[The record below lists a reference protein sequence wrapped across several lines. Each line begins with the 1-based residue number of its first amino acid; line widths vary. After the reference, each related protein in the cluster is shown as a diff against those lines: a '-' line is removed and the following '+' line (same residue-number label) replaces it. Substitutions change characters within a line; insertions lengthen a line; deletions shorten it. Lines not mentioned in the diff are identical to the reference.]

1 MEIEHINDDTVRVY
15 IRNEDLAARGFTF
28 FDLLGGH
35 REIENFFYSILE
47 EIDVDE
53 QFKGSDA
60 VTFQVLPR
68 GDGLELYIT
77 KDMNLD
83 KMADLPFFQQG
94 STAKNVETI
103 DEPLLDELD
112 EDSFEEDEEANQEE
126 VDVNETPRLPKGAN
140 EQQMIDW
147 VNKLKNQTESLKN
160 QVSQHHAS
168 NEAKPR
174 RKIMPT
180 EYVFVFND
188 FEEVIQVAQKVNIVG
203 MEAQLYELEQQFY
216 LVVIYQR
223 EHNTPEHMAMQNA
236 IFKEFASSTR
246 ITKDV
251 LREHGRTLFAHDA
264 LMEIK
269 KIFKG

>member
-77 KDMNLD
+77 KDMNLE
-83 KMADLPFFQQG
+83 KMADLPFFQQD
-94 STAKNVETI
+94 STAKSVESI
-103 DEPLLDELD
+103 DESYLDELD
-112 EDSFEEDEEANQEE
+112 DSIVEDENTQEE
-126 VDVNETPRLPKGAN
+126 LTDANETPRLPKGAN

-147 VNKLKNQTESLKN
+147 VNKLKNQTESMKAQNN
-160 QVSQHHAS
+160 QNHAP
-168 NEAKPR
+168 NTAKPR
-174 RKIMPT
+174 QKIMPT

-203 MEAQLYELEQQFY
+203 METQLYELEQQFY

-223 EHNTPEHMAMQNA
+223 EHNAPEHMAMQNA
-236 IFKEFASSTR
+236 IFKEFASSTH

-251 LREHGRTLFAHDA
+251 LREHGKVLFAHDA